1 MPFGKEI
8 WGDSSIVIPKEIAGN
23 RFRNIFT
30 DEIVMPV
37 DQQGRI
43 GLTLSEIF
51 VNFPLALLEKEAV

>member
-1 MPFGKEI
+1 
-8 WGDSSIVIPKEIAGN
+8 
-23 RFRNIFT
+23 
-30 DEIVMPV
+30 V